1 MLRWSLLLT
10 CCAVI
15 CSGAEPASENLLPA
29 GNFSAGIAPG
39 KTLPSGWEV
48 SPYALRSHVSLEQGE
63 KGTFMKIAS
72 PDRPADLYA
81 AVRLPVKPEWKRILL
96 VAEMAAP
103 ELKPGPEAWNNARIS
118 VTFLDATG
126 KTIGYGSALELK
138 APEPEFREIRVENA
152 IPTGSAVILL
162 QAGLFKAQGIVLL
175 KSLQVVQLGGE

>member
-15 CSGAEPASENLLPA
+15 CSGAGPTSENLLPA

-63 KGTFMKIAS
+63 KGTFLKIAS
-72 PDRPADLYA
+72 PDRPAALYA

>member
-15 CSGAEPASENLLPA
+15 CSGAGPASENLLPA

-63 KGTFMKIAS
+63 KGTFLKIAS
-72 PDRPADLYA
+72 PDRPAALYA

-175 KSLQVVQLGGE
+175 KSLQVVRLGGE

>member
-15 CSGAEPASENLLPA
+15 CSGTEPASENLLPA

-63 KGTFMKIAS
+63 KGTFLKIAS
-72 PDRPADLYA
+72 PDRPAALYA

-175 KSLQVVQLGGE
+175 KSLQVVRLGGE

>member
-1 MLRWSLLLT
+1 M
-10 CCAVI
+10 
-15 CSGAEPASENLLPA
+15 P
-29 GNFSAGIAPG
+29 
-39 KTLPSGWEV
+39 
-48 SPYALRSHVSLEQGE
+48 
-63 KGTFMKIAS
+63 
-72 PDRPADLYA
+72 
-81 AVRLPVKPEWKRILL
+81 VRLPVKPEWKRILL

-175 KSLQVVQLGGE
+175 KSLQVVRLGGE

>member
-1 MLRWSLLLT
+1 MMQREAPFLMAFVSARCPSNRPM
-10 CCAVI
+10 A
-15 CSGAEPASENLLPA
+15 PRMMDLPA
-29 GNFSAGIAPG
+29 P
-39 KTLPSGWEV
+39 V
-48 SPYALRSHVSLEQGE
+48 SPVITE
-63 KGTFMKIAS
+63 
-72 PDRPADLYA
+72 
-81 AVRLPVKPEWKRILL
+81 KPEWKRILL

-175 KSLQVVQLGGE
+175 KSLQVVRLGGE